1 MEGEEGEE
9 ALKGISGSGSSSSSS
24 RCVAKCSD
32 CGNQAKKD
40 CSYSRCRTCCKNKGF
55 HCPTHVRS
63 TWIPVHTRRHK
74 SSPSSSSSP
83 LLPMDHH
90 QQHFL
95 HSHIPKRHKHIPE
108 EFPASMSSMGIFRCV
123 RVRSMDESVN
133 EIAYQTSVNIGGHL
147 FTGLLYDQGPHH
159 HHHQPPPPRS
169 IDYPP
174 HHHHHAHQ
182 LQSNN
187 NNNIIVDAPLPH
199 HDQPFLS
206 SSSSSH
212 PLLPLPS
219 PFVRPSMPYYF
230 SSPPSSDY
238 PKP

>member
-1 MEGEEGEE
+1 MEGEGEGEE
-9 ALKGISGSGSSSSSS
+9 ALKGISGGSSSSS

-40 CSYSRCRTCCKNKGF
+40 CSYNRCRTCCKNKGF

-83 LLPMDHH
+83 LVLMDHHHHHH

-108 EFPASMSSMGIFRCV
+108 EFPASVSSMAIFRCV

-159 HHHQPPPPRS
+159 HHHHHQPPPRS
-169 IDYPP
+169 IDYP
-174 HHHHHAHQ
+174 HHHHQ

-187 NNNIIVDAPLPH
+187 NNIIDAPLPH
-199 HDQPFLS
+199 HDQPFIS
-206 SSSSSH
+206 SSSSY

-219 PFVRPSMPYYF
+219 PFVRPTPNMPYYF
-230 SSPPSSDY
+230 SSPSTSDY
-238 PKP
+238 PK